1 MDIFNLI
8 QSNLLTPII
17 LFFLFGIIA
26 ARIKSDLKI
35 PEAISEF
42 LPIYLLAAI
51 GLHGGIEMRKTG
63 FEEMLIPMLVAIGL
77 SLLFTLNHYQILKRL
92 GKFNIFD
99 SYALAS
105 TYGAVGAVTFSVGL
119 SFLKNQGVTSEGYL
133 AAILAVLEPAAFIM
147 AIFLTNMA
155 VSKQIR
161 SKKQSFSKDDTSDID
176 IGMKETKTKL
186 SQVLQ
191 ESITGKAIVI
201 LLGSIVIGYII
212 GEEGFEPIS
221 IVFDELFTGAI
232 VIFMIEMGIIAGQ
245 RLEDIKKVGIFL
257 TSFAI
262 IMPTFNG
269 IIGVLVSTAL
279 GLSLGGAVMFGLL
292 LASAS
297 FIAAPAVLRHAIPQ
311 ANPKSLYYICIGNNI
326 PIQHYCIIANH
337 VYRLNM
343 GSWRRSNRL
352 IQLCYKGVHMKLYN
366 VKLLTITCE
375 ILAQKNV
382 IDILKNHNITGYTSY
397 EVDGNGEKG
406 LRGQGIQA
414 EKNVKV
420 EIIMREEKLSDVIE
434 DISRTLFPD
443 FTIILYVSDVGVVR
457 TEKF

>member
-1 MDIFNLI
+1 MDILQLI

-51 GLHGGIEMRKTG
+51 GLHGGIEMRNTG
-63 FEEMLIPMLVAIGL
+63 FENMLIPMLVAIGL
-77 SLLFTLNHYQILKRL
+77 SLLFTLNHYQILRRL

-133 AAILAVLEPAAFIM
+133 AAVLAVLEPVAFIM

-161 SKKQSFSKDDTSDID
+161 QKKESVSKDDTSDLDMGIQ
-176 IGMKETKTKL
+176 ETKTKL
-186 SQVLQ
+186 SQVLHD
-191 ESITGKAIVI
+191 SITGKAIVI

-212 GEEGFEPIS
+212 GEDGFGSIR
-221 IVFDELFTGAI
+221 IVFDDMFTGAI

-245 RLEDIKKVGIFL
+245 RLDDIKKVGIFL
-257 TSFAI
+257 TAFAV

-269 IIGVLVSTAL
+269 IIGVLVATAM

-311 ANPKSLYYICIGNNI
+311 ANPSLYITSALGITFPYNI
-326 PIQHYCIIANH
+326 IVLLPIMFTVSTFVHNPE
-337 VYRLNM
+337 
-343 GSWRRSNRL
+343 GSIDLFN
-352 IQLCYKGVHMKLYN
+352 Y
-366 VKLLTITCE
+366 
-375 ILAQKNV
+375 V
-382 IDILKNHNITGYTSY
+382 IKDW
-397 EVDGNGEKG
+397 V
-406 LRGQGIQA
+406 
-414 EKNVKV
+414 
-420 EIIMREEKLSDVIE
+420 
-434 DISRTLFPD
+434 
-443 FTIILYVSDVGVVR
+443 
-457 TEKF
+457 

>member
-1 MDIFNLI
+1 MEILQLI

-42 LPIYLLAAI
+42 LPLYLLAAI
-51 GLHGGIEMRKTG
+51 GLHGGIEMRNTG
-63 FEEMLIPMLVAIGL
+63 FENMLIPMLAAIGL
-77 SLLFTLNHYQILKRL
+77 SLLFTLNHYQILRRL

-119 SFLKNQGVTSEGYL
+119 SFLKNQGVSSEGYL
-133 AAILAVLEPAAFIM
+133 TAILAILEPIAFIL

-155 VSKQIR
+155 ISKQIR
-161 SKKQSFSKDDTSDID
+161 TKKQSFTNDDTFDLDVGIQD
-176 IGMKETKTKL
+176 TKTKL
-186 SQVLQ
+186 SQVLH

-212 GEEGFEPIS
+212 GDEGFSSIK
-221 IVFDELFTGAI
+221 IVFDEMFTGAI

-245 RLEDIKKVGIFL
+245 RLDDLKKVGIFL
-257 TSFAI
+257 IAFAV

-269 IIGVLVSTAL
+269 IIGVLVATGL

-311 ANPKSLYYICIGNNI
+311 AKPSLYITSALGITFPYNIIVLLPIMFVVSSIVHNAEGSIDLFNYI
-326 PIQHYCIIANH
+326 
-337 VYRLNM
+337 
-343 GSWRRSNRL
+343 
-352 IQLCYKGVHMKLYN
+352 
-366 VKLLTITCE
+366 VKDWT
-375 ILAQKNV
+375 
-382 IDILKNHNITGYTSY
+382 
-397 EVDGNGEKG
+397 
-406 LRGQGIQA
+406 
-414 EKNVKV
+414 
-420 EIIMREEKLSDVIE
+420 
-434 DISRTLFPD
+434 
-443 FTIILYVSDVGVVR
+443 
-457 TEKF
+457 

>member
-1 MDIFNLI
+1 MEILQLI

-51 GLHGGIEMRKTG
+51 GLHGGIEMRNTG
-63 FEEMLIPMLVAIGL
+63 FENMLIPMLVAIGL
-77 SLLFTLNHYQILKRL
+77 SLLMTLNHYQILRRL

-133 AAILAVLEPAAFIM
+133 AAILAVLEPVAFIM

-161 SKKQSFSKDDTSDID
+161 QKKKSFTKGDDSDLNMGIQ
-176 IGMKETKTKL
+176 ETKTKL
-186 SQVLQ
+186 SQVLH
-191 ESITGKAIVI
+191 ESVTGKAIVI

-212 GEEGFEPIS
+212 GESGFDSIK
-221 IVFDELFTGAI
+221 IVFDEMFTGAI

-245 RLEDIKKVGIFL
+245 RLGDIKKVGVFL
-257 TSFAI
+257 IAFAV

-269 IIGVLVSTAL
+269 IVGVLVATIM
-279 GLSLGGAVMFGLL
+279 GLSLGGSVMFGLL

-311 ANPKSLYYICIGNNI
+311 ANPSLYITSALGITFPYNIIVLLPIMFAVSTLVHGDGSIDLFNYITKDWI
-326 PIQHYCIIANH
+326 
-337 VYRLNM
+337 
-343 GSWRRSNRL
+343 
-352 IQLCYKGVHMKLYN
+352 
-366 VKLLTITCE
+366 
-375 ILAQKNV
+375 
-382 IDILKNHNITGYTSY
+382 
-397 EVDGNGEKG
+397 
-406 LRGQGIQA
+406 
-414 EKNVKV
+414 
-420 EIIMREEKLSDVIE
+420 
-434 DISRTLFPD
+434 
-443 FTIILYVSDVGVVR
+443 
-457 TEKF
+457 

>member
-1 MDIFNLI
+1 MDILQLI

-42 LPIYLLAAI
+42 LPIYLLTAI
-51 GLHGGIEMRKTG
+51 GLHGGIEMRNTG
-63 FEEMLIPMLVAIGL
+63 FENMLIPMLVAIGL
-77 SLLFTLNHYQILKRL
+77 SLLFTLNHYQILRRL

-133 AAILAVLEPAAFIM
+133 AAVLAVLEPVAFIL
-147 AIFLTNMA
+147 AIFLTNIA
-155 VSKQIR
+155 VSKQIKA
-161 SKKQSFSKDDTSDID
+161 KKKSFINDDTSDID
-176 IGMKETKTKL
+176 VGIQNTKTKL
-186 SQVLQ
+186 SQVLH

-201 LLGSIVIGYII
+201 LLGSIIIGYII
-212 GEEGFEPIS
+212 GKEGFVSIK
-221 IVFDELFTGAI
+221 IVFDEMFTGAI

-245 RLEDIKKVGIFL
+245 RLDDIKKVGIFL
-257 TSFAI
+257 IAFAI

-269 IIGVLVSTAL
+269 IIGVLVATSM

-311 ANPKSLYYICIGNNI
+311 ANPSLYITSALGITFPYNI
-326 PIQHYCIIANH
+326 IVLLPI
-337 VYRLNM
+337 M
-343 GSWRRSNRL
+343 
-352 IQLCYKGVHMKLYN
+352 
-366 VKLLTITCE
+366 
-375 ILAQKNV
+375 
-382 IDILKNHNITGYTSY
+382 
-397 EVDGNGEKG
+397 
-406 LRGQGIQA
+406 
-414 EKNVKV
+414 
-420 EIIMREEKLSDVIE
+420 
-434 DISRTLFPD
+434 
-443 FTIILYVSDVGVVR
+443 FTISSFVHTGEGSIDLFNYIVKDWI
-457 TEKF
+457 

>member
-1 MDIFNLI
+1 MEILQLI

-35 PEAISEF
+35 PEAISDF

-51 GLHGGIEMRKTG
+51 GLHGGIEMRNTG
-63 FEEMLIPMLVAIGL
+63 FENMLIPMFVAIGL
-77 SLLFTLNHYQILKRL
+77 SLLFTLNHYQILRRL

-133 AAILAVLEPAAFIM
+133 AAILAILEPVAFIM

-161 SKKQSFSKDDTSDID
+161 AKKQSFTNDELSDID
-176 IGMKETKTKL
+176 VGLKETKTKL
-186 SQVLQ
+186 SQVLH
-191 ESITGKAIVI
+191 ESLTGKAIVI
-201 LLGSIVIGYII
+201 LLGSIVIGYMI
-212 GEEGFEPIS
+212 GAEGFSSIS
-221 IVFDELFTGAI
+221 IVFDQMFTGAI

-245 RLEDIKKVGIFL
+245 RLGDIKKVGIFL
-257 TSFAI
+257 VAFAI

-269 IIGVLVSTAL
+269 IIGVLVATAM

-297 FIAAPAVLRHAIPQ
+297 FIAAPAVLRHSIPQ
-311 ANPKSLYYICIGNNI
+311 ANPSLYITSALGITFPYNIIVLLPIMFIVSTIVHGEGSIDLFNYI
-326 PIQHYCIIANH
+326 
-337 VYRLNM
+337 
-343 GSWRRSNRL
+343 
-352 IQLCYKGVHMKLYN
+352 
-366 VKLLTITCE
+366 T
-375 ILAQKNV
+375 
-382 IDILKNHNITGYTSY
+382 
-397 EVDGNGEKG
+397 KG
-406 LRGQGIQA
+406 LI
-414 EKNVKV
+414 
-420 EIIMREEKLSDVIE
+420 
-434 DISRTLFPD
+434 
-443 FTIILYVSDVGVVR
+443 
-457 TEKF
+457 

>member
-1 MDIFNLI
+1 MDILQLI
-8 QSNLLTPII
+8 QSNLLTPIV

-26 ARIKSDLKI
+26 ARIKSDLKM

-63 FEEMLIPMLVAIGL
+63 FEEMLVPMLVAIGL
-77 SLLFTLNHYQILKRL
+77 SLLFTLNHYQILRRL

-119 SFLKNQGVTSEGYL
+119 SFLKNQGVSSEGYL
-133 AAILAVLEPAAFIM
+133 AAILAVLEPVAFIL

-161 SKKQSFSKDDTSDID
+161 TKKQSFSDDEELD

-186 SQVLQ
+186 SQVLK

-212 GEEGFEPIS
+212 GKEGFEPIS

-257 TSFAI
+257 TAFSVI
-262 IMPTFNG
+262 IPTING

-311 ANPKSLYYICIGNNI
+311 ANPSLYITSALGITFPYNI
-326 PIQHYCIIANH
+326 IVLLPI
-337 VYRLNM
+337 M
-343 GSWRRSNRL
+343 
-352 IQLCYKGVHMKLYN
+352 
-366 VKLLTITCE
+366 
-375 ILAQKNV
+375 
-382 IDILKNHNITGYTSY
+382 
-397 EVDGNGEKG
+397 
-406 LRGQGIQA
+406 
-414 EKNVKV
+414 
-420 EIIMREEKLSDVIE
+420 
-434 DISRTLFPD
+434 
-443 FTIILYVSDVGVVR
+443 FTISTWVHGEGTIDLFNYVSKV
-457 TEKF
+457 FI

>member
-1 MDIFNLI
+1 MEILQLI

-51 GLHGGIEMRKTG
+51 GLHGGIEMRNTG
-63 FEEMLIPMLVAIGL
+63 FENMLIPMLVAIGL
-77 SLLFTLNHYQILKRL
+77 SLLFTLNHYQILRRL

-133 AAILAVLEPAAFIM
+133 AAILAILEPVAFIM

-161 SKKQSFSKDDTSDID
+161 AKKKSFINDDTSDID
-176 IGMKETKTKL
+176 IGLQETKTKL
-186 SQVLQ
+186 SQVLH
-191 ESITGKAIVI
+191 ESLTGKAIVI
-201 LLGSIVIGYII
+201 LLGSIVIGYMI
-212 GEEGFEPIS
+212 GESGFSSIS
-221 IVFDELFTGAI
+221 IVFDQMFTGAI

-245 RLEDIKKVGIFL
+245 RLDDIKKVGIFL
-257 TSFAI
+257 IAFAV

-269 IIGVLVSTAL
+269 IIGVLVATGM

-311 ANPKSLYYICIGNNI
+311 ANPSLYITSALGITFPYNIIVLLPIMFAISTLVHGEGSIDLFHYITNE
-326 PIQHYCIIANH
+326 
-337 VYRLNM
+337 
-343 GSWRRSNRL
+343 L
-352 IQLCYKGVHMKLYN
+352 I
-366 VKLLTITCE
+366 
-375 ILAQKNV
+375 
-382 IDILKNHNITGYTSY
+382 
-397 EVDGNGEKG
+397 
-406 LRGQGIQA
+406 
-414 EKNVKV
+414 
-420 EIIMREEKLSDVIE
+420 
-434 DISRTLFPD
+434 
-443 FTIILYVSDVGVVR
+443 
-457 TEKF
+457 

>member
-1 MDIFNLI
+1 MEILQLI

-51 GLHGGIEMRKTG
+51 GLHGGIEMRNTG
-63 FEEMLIPMLVAIGL
+63 FENMLIPMLVAIGL
-77 SLLFTLNHYQILKRL
+77 SLLMTLNHYQILRRL

-133 AAILAVLEPAAFIM
+133 AAILAVLEPVAFIM

-161 SKKQSFSKDDTSDID
+161 QKKKSFTKDDDSDLNMGIQ
-176 IGMKETKTKL
+176 ETKTKL
-186 SQVLQ
+186 SQVLH
-191 ESITGKAIVI
+191 ESVTGKAIVI

-212 GEEGFEPIS
+212 GESGFDSIK
-221 IVFDELFTGAI
+221 IVFDEMFTGAI

-245 RLEDIKKVGIFL
+245 RLGDIKKVGIFL
-257 TSFAI
+257 MAFAV

-269 IIGVLVSTAL
+269 IVGVLVATIM
-279 GLSLGGAVMFGLL
+279 GLSLGGSVMFGLL

-311 ANPKSLYYICIGNNI
+311 ANPSLYITSALGITFPYNIIVLLPIMFAVSTLVHGDGSIDLFNYITKDWI
-326 PIQHYCIIANH
+326 
-337 VYRLNM
+337 
-343 GSWRRSNRL
+343 
-352 IQLCYKGVHMKLYN
+352 
-366 VKLLTITCE
+366 
-375 ILAQKNV
+375 
-382 IDILKNHNITGYTSY
+382 
-397 EVDGNGEKG
+397 
-406 LRGQGIQA
+406 
-414 EKNVKV
+414 
-420 EIIMREEKLSDVIE
+420 
-434 DISRTLFPD
+434 
-443 FTIILYVSDVGVVR
+443 
-457 TEKF
+457 

>member
-1 MDIFNLI
+1 MDILHLI

-51 GLHGGIEMRKTG
+51 GLHGGIEMRNTG
-63 FEEMLIPMLVAIGL
+63 FAEMLIPMLVAIGL
-77 SLLFTLNHYQILKRL
+77 SLLFTLNHYQILRRL

-133 AAILAVLEPAAFIM
+133 AAILAVLEPVAFIM

-161 SKKQSFSKDDTSDID
+161 TKKQSFTNNEKSDID

-186 SQVLQ
+186 SQVLK

-245 RLEDIKKVGIFL
+245 RLEDIKKVGVFL

-269 IIGVLVSTAL
+269 IIGVLVSTLL

-311 ANPKSLYYICIGNNI
+311 ANPSLYITSALGITFPYNI
-326 PIQHYCIIANH
+326 IVLLPIMFT
-337 VYRLNM
+337 VSTL
-343 GSWRRSNRL
+343 
-352 IQLCYKGVHMKLYN
+352 VHGEG
-366 VKLLTITCE
+366 TI
-375 ILAQKNV
+375 
-382 IDILKNHNITGYTSY
+382 D
-397 EVDGNGEKG
+397 
-406 LRGQGIQA
+406 
-414 EKNVKV
+414 
-420 EIIMREEKLSDVIE
+420 
-434 DISRTLFPD
+434 LFN
-443 FTIILYVSDVGVVR
+443 YVSKV
-457 TEKF
+457 FI

>member
-1 MDIFNLI
+1 MDILQLI

-51 GLHGGIEMRKTG
+51 GLHGGIEMRNTG
-63 FEEMLIPMLVAIGL
+63 FENMLIPMLVAIGL
-77 SLLFTLNHYQILKRL
+77 SLLFTLNHYQILRRL

-119 SFLKNQGVTSEGYL
+119 SFLKNQGVSSEGFL
-133 AAILAVLEPAAFIM
+133 AAILAVLEPVAFIL
-147 AIFLTNMA
+147 AIFLTNMT
-155 VSKQIR
+155 VSKQIKA
-161 SKKQSFSKDDTSDID
+161 KKKYFTSDDTSDIE
-176 IGMKETKTKL
+176 IGIQGAKTKL
-186 SQVLQ
+186 SQVLH

-212 GEEGFEPIS
+212 GEDGFGSIK
-221 IVFDELFTGAI
+221 IVFDEMFTGAI

-245 RLEDIKKVGIFL
+245 RLDDIKKVGIFL
-257 TSFAI
+257 TAFAV

-269 IIGVLVSTAL
+269 IIGVLVATAM

-311 ANPKSLYYICIGNNI
+311 AKPSLYITSALGITFPYNI
-326 PIQHYCIIANH
+326 IVLLPI
-337 VYRLNM
+337 M
-343 GSWRRSNRL
+343 
-352 IQLCYKGVHMKLYN
+352 
-366 VKLLTITCE
+366 
-375 ILAQKNV
+375 
-382 IDILKNHNITGYTSY
+382 
-397 EVDGNGEKG
+397 
-406 LRGQGIQA
+406 
-414 EKNVKV
+414 
-420 EIIMREEKLSDVIE
+420 
-434 DISRTLFPD
+434 
-443 FTIILYVSDVGVVR
+443 FTISSIVHTGEGSIDLFDYIIKDWI
-457 TEKF
+457 

>member
-1 MDIFNLI
+1 MDILELI
-8 QSNLLTPII
+8 QSNLLTPIV

-26 ARIKSDLKI
+26 ARIKSDLKM

-63 FEEMLIPMLVAIGL
+63 FEEMLVPMLVAIGL
-77 SLLFTLNHYQILKRL
+77 SLLFTLNHYQILRRL

-119 SFLKNQGVTSEGYL
+119 SFLKNQGVSSEGYL
-133 AAILAVLEPAAFIM
+133 AAILAVLEPVAFIL

-161 SKKQSFSKDDTSDID
+161 TKKQSFADDEELE
-176 IGMKETKTKL
+176 IGMKQSSTKL
-186 SQVLQ
+186 SQVLK

-212 GEEGFEPIS
+212 GKEGFESIS

-257 TSFAI
+257 TAFSI
-262 IMPTFNG
+262 IIPTFNG

-297 FIAAPAVLRHAIPQ
+297 FIAAPAVLRYAIPQ
-311 ANPKSLYYICIGNNI
+311 ANPSLYITSALGITFPYNI
-326 PIQHYCIIANH
+326 IVLLPI
-337 VYRLNM
+337 M
-343 GSWRRSNRL
+343 
-352 IQLCYKGVHMKLYN
+352 
-366 VKLLTITCE
+366 
-375 ILAQKNV
+375 
-382 IDILKNHNITGYTSY
+382 
-397 EVDGNGEKG
+397 
-406 LRGQGIQA
+406 
-414 EKNVKV
+414 
-420 EIIMREEKLSDVIE
+420 
-434 DISRTLFPD
+434 
-443 FTIILYVSDVGVVR
+443 FTISTWVHGEGTIDLFNYVSKV
-457 TEKF
+457 FI

>member
-1 MDIFNLI
+1 MDILQLI
-8 QSNLLTPII
+8 QSNLLTPIV

-26 ARIKSDLKI
+26 ARIKSDLKM

-77 SLLFTLNHYQILKRL
+77 SLLFTLNHYQILRRL

-119 SFLKNQGVTSEGYL
+119 SFLKNQGVSSEGYL
-133 AAILAVLEPAAFIM
+133 AAILAVLEPVAFIL

-161 SKKQSFSKDDTSDID
+161 TKKQSFSDDEELD

-186 SQVLQ
+186 SQVLK

-257 TSFAI
+257 TAFSVI
-262 IMPTFNG
+262 IPTING

-311 ANPKSLYYICIGNNI
+311 ANPSLYITSALGITFPYNI
-326 PIQHYCIIANH
+326 IVLLPIMFTVSTWVHGE
-337 VYRLNM
+337 
-343 GSWRRSNRL
+343 GS
-352 IQLCYKGVHMKLYN
+352 
-366 VKLLTITCE
+366 
-375 ILAQKNV
+375 
-382 IDILKNHNITGYTSY
+382 IDLFNYVT
-397 EVDGNGEKG
+397 
-406 LRGQGIQA
+406 
-414 EKNVKV
+414 KV
-420 EIIMREEKLSDVIE
+420 FI
-434 DISRTLFPD
+434 
-443 FTIILYVSDVGVVR
+443 
-457 TEKF
+457 

>member
-1 MDIFNLI
+1 MEILELI

-51 GLHGGIEMRKTG
+51 GLHGGIEMRNTG
-63 FEEMLIPMLVAIGL
+63 FENMLIPMLVAIGL
-77 SLLFTLNHYQILKRL
+77 SLLFTLNHYQILRRL

-133 AAILAVLEPAAFIM
+133 AAVLAVLEPVAFIM
-147 AIFLTNMA
+147 AIFLTNIA

-161 SKKQSFSKDDTSDID
+161 QKKKSVSKNNASELDMGIH
-176 IGMKETKTKL
+176 ETKTKL
-186 SQVLQ
+186 SQVLHD
-191 ESITGKAIVI
+191 SITGKAIVI

-212 GEEGFEPIS
+212 GEDGFSSIR
-221 IVFDELFTGAI
+221 IVFDEMFTGAI

-245 RLEDIKKVGIFL
+245 RLDDIKKVGIFL
-257 TSFAI
+257 TAFAI
-262 IMPTFNG
+262 IMPTSNG
-269 IIGVLVSTAL
+269 IIGVLVATAM

-297 FIAAPAVLRHAIPQ
+297 FIAAPAVLRHSIPQ
-311 ANPKSLYYICIGNNI
+311 AKPSFYITSALGITFPYNI
-326 PIQHYCIIANH
+326 IVLLPIMFTISTI
-337 VYRLNM
+337 
-343 GSWRRSNRL
+343 
-352 IQLCYKGVHMKLYN
+352 VH
-366 VKLLTITCE
+366 
-375 ILAQKNV
+375 
-382 IDILKNHNITGYTSY
+382 
-397 EVDGNGEKG
+397 NGEGSIDLFNYITKG
-406 LRGQGIQA
+406 WI
-414 EKNVKV
+414 
-420 EIIMREEKLSDVIE
+420 
-434 DISRTLFPD
+434 
-443 FTIILYVSDVGVVR
+443 
-457 TEKF
+457 

>member
-1 MDIFNLI
+1 MEILQLI

-26 ARIKSDLKI
+26 ARIKSDLRI

-51 GLHGGIEMRKTG
+51 GLHGGIEMRNTG
-63 FEEMLIPMLVAIGL
+63 FENMLIPMFVAIGL
-77 SLLFTLNHYQILKRL
+77 SLLFTLNHYQILRRL

-133 AAILAVLEPAAFIM
+133 AAILAILEPVAFIM

-161 SKKQSFSKDDTSDID
+161 QKKESISKDDTSDL
-176 IGMKETKTKL
+176 GMGIEETKTNL
-186 SQVLQ
+186 SQVLH

-201 LLGSIVIGYII
+201 LLGSIIIGYII
-212 GEEGFEPIS
+212 GEEGFGPIK
-221 IVFDELFTGAI
+221 IVFDGMFTGAI

-245 RLEDIKKVGIFL
+245 RLDDLKKVGIFL
-257 TSFAI
+257 IAFALV
-262 IMPTFNG
+262 MPTFNG
-269 IIGVLVSTAL
+269 IIGVLVATAM

-297 FIAAPAVLRHAIPQ
+297 FIAAPAVLRHSIPQ
-311 ANPKSLYYICIGNNI
+311 AKPSLYITSALGITFPYNI
-326 PIQHYCIIANH
+326 IVLLPI
-337 VYRLNM
+337 M
-343 GSWRRSNRL
+343 
-352 IQLCYKGVHMKLYN
+352 
-366 VKLLTITCE
+366 
-375 ILAQKNV
+375 
-382 IDILKNHNITGYTSY
+382 
-397 EVDGNGEKG
+397 
-406 LRGQGIQA
+406 
-414 EKNVKV
+414 
-420 EIIMREEKLSDVIE
+420 
-434 DISRTLFPD
+434 
-443 FTIILYVSDVGVVR
+443 FTISTILHSGDGGSIDLFNYIMNGLI
-457 TEKF
+457 

>member
-1 MDIFNLI
+1 MDILQLI

-51 GLHGGIEMRKTG
+51 GLHGGIEMRNTG
-63 FEEMLIPMLVAIGL
+63 FENMLIPMLVAIGL
-77 SLLFTLNHYQILKRL
+77 SLLMTLNHYQILRRL

-133 AAILAVLEPAAFIM
+133 AAILAVLEPVAFIM

-161 SKKQSFSKDDTSDID
+161 QKKKSFTKGDTSDLDMGIQ
-176 IGMKETKTKL
+176 ETKTKL
-186 SQVLQ
+186 SQVLH
-191 ESITGKAIVI
+191 ESVTGKAIVI

-212 GEEGFEPIS
+212 GESGFDSIK
-221 IVFDELFTGAI
+221 IVFNEMFTGAI
-232 VIFMIEMGIIAGQ
+232 VIFMIEMGIIVGQ
-245 RLEDIKKVGIFL
+245 RLDDIKKVGIFL
-257 TSFAI
+257 TAFAV

-269 IIGVLVSTAL
+269 IVGVLVATIM

-311 ANPKSLYYICIGNNI
+311 ANPSLYITSALGITFPYNIIVLLPIMFSISTIVHSGEGSIDLFNYIIKD
-326 PIQHYCIIANH
+326 
-337 VYRLNM
+337 
-343 GSWRRSNRL
+343 W
-352 IQLCYKGVHMKLYN
+352 
-366 VKLLTITCE
+366 T
-375 ILAQKNV
+375 
-382 IDILKNHNITGYTSY
+382 
-397 EVDGNGEKG
+397 
-406 LRGQGIQA
+406 
-414 EKNVKV
+414 
-420 EIIMREEKLSDVIE
+420 
-434 DISRTLFPD
+434 
-443 FTIILYVSDVGVVR
+443 
-457 TEKF
+457 

>member
-1 MDIFNLI
+1 MDILQLI
-8 QSNLLTPII
+8 QSNLLTPIV

-26 ARIKSDLKI
+26 ARIKSDLKM

-63 FEEMLIPMLVAIGL
+63 FEEMLVPMLVAIGL
-77 SLLFTLNHYQILKRL
+77 SLLFTLNHYQILRRL

-119 SFLKNQGVTSEGYL
+119 SFLKNQGVSSEGYL
-133 AAILAVLEPAAFIM
+133 AAILAVLEPVAFIL

-161 SKKQSFSKDDTSDID
+161 TKKQSISDDEELD
-176 IGMKETKTKL
+176 IGMKQTKTKL
-186 SQVLQ
+186 SQVLK

-212 GEEGFEPIS
+212 GKEGFEPIS

-257 TSFAI
+257 TSFSI
-262 IMPTFNG
+262 IIPTING
-269 IIGVLVSTAL
+269 IIVVLVSTAL

-311 ANPKSLYYICIGNNI
+311 ANPSLYITSALGITFPYNI
-326 PIQHYCIIANH
+326 IVLLPI
-337 VYRLNM
+337 M
-343 GSWRRSNRL
+343 
-352 IQLCYKGVHMKLYN
+352 
-366 VKLLTITCE
+366 
-375 ILAQKNV
+375 
-382 IDILKNHNITGYTSY
+382 
-397 EVDGNGEKG
+397 
-406 LRGQGIQA
+406 
-414 EKNVKV
+414 
-420 EIIMREEKLSDVIE
+420 
-434 DISRTLFPD
+434 
-443 FTIILYVSDVGVVR
+443 FTISTWVHGEEAIDLFNYVAKV
-457 TEKF
+457 FI

>member
-1 MDIFNLI
+1 MEILQLI

-51 GLHGGIEMRKTG
+51 GLHGGIEMRNTG
-63 FEEMLIPMLVAIGL
+63 FENMLIPMLVAIGL
-77 SLLFTLNHYQILKRL
+77 SLLITLNHYQILRRL

-133 AAILAVLEPAAFIM
+133 AAILAVLEPVAFIM

-161 SKKQSFSKDDTSDID
+161 QKKKSFTTDDTSDLNMGIQ
-176 IGMKETKTKL
+176 ETKTKL
-186 SQVLQ
+186 SQVLH
-191 ESITGKAIVI
+191 ESVTGKAIVI

-212 GEEGFEPIS
+212 GESGFDSIK
-221 IVFDELFTGAI
+221 IVFDEMFTGAI

-245 RLEDIKKVGIFL
+245 RLGDIKKVGIFL
-257 TSFAI
+257 IAFAV

-269 IIGVLVSTAL
+269 IVGVLVATVM
-279 GLSLGGAVMFGLL
+279 GLSLGGSVMFGLL

-311 ANPKSLYYICIGNNI
+311 ANPSLYITSALGITFPYNIIVLLPIMFAVSTLVHGDGSIDLFNYITKDWI
-326 PIQHYCIIANH
+326 
-337 VYRLNM
+337 
-343 GSWRRSNRL
+343 
-352 IQLCYKGVHMKLYN
+352 
-366 VKLLTITCE
+366 
-375 ILAQKNV
+375 
-382 IDILKNHNITGYTSY
+382 
-397 EVDGNGEKG
+397 
-406 LRGQGIQA
+406 
-414 EKNVKV
+414 
-420 EIIMREEKLSDVIE
+420 
-434 DISRTLFPD
+434 
-443 FTIILYVSDVGVVR
+443 
-457 TEKF
+457 

>member
-1 MDIFNLI
+1 MEILQLI

-51 GLHGGIEMRKTG
+51 GLHGGIEMRNTG
-63 FEEMLIPMLVAIGL
+63 FENMLIPMLAAIGL
-77 SLLFTLNHYQILKRL
+77 SLLFTLNHYQILRRL

-119 SFLKNQGVTSEGYL
+119 SFLKNQGVSSEGYL
-133 AAILAVLEPAAFIM
+133 AAILAVLEPVAFIL

-161 SKKQSFSKDDTSDID
+161 AKKQSATGDASSDID
-176 IGMKETKTKL
+176 VGLNQTKTKL
-186 SQVLQ
+186 SQVLH

-212 GEEGFEPIS
+212 GESGFDSIR
-221 IVFDELFTGAI
+221 IVFDEMFTGAI

-245 RLEDIKKVGIFL
+245 RLDDIKKVGIFL
-257 TSFAI
+257 IAFAI

-269 IIGVLVSTAL
+269 IIGVLVATVM

-311 ANPKSLYYICIGNNI
+311 AKPSLYITSALGITFPYNI
-326 PIQHYCIIANH
+326 IVLLPI
-337 VYRLNM
+337 M
-343 GSWRRSNRL
+343 
-352 IQLCYKGVHMKLYN
+352 
-366 VKLLTITCE
+366 
-375 ILAQKNV
+375 
-382 IDILKNHNITGYTSY
+382 
-397 EVDGNGEKG
+397 
-406 LRGQGIQA
+406 
-414 EKNVKV
+414 
-420 EIIMREEKLSDVIE
+420 
-434 DISRTLFPD
+434 
-443 FTIILYVSDVGVVR
+443 FTISTLVHSEGTIDLFNYVLNGLI
-457 TEKF
+457 

>member
-1 MDIFNLI
+1 MDILQLI

-51 GLHGGIEMRKTG
+51 GLHGGIEMRNAG
-63 FEEMLIPMLVAIGL
+63 FENMLVPMLAAIGL
-77 SLLFTLNHYQILKRL
+77 SLLFTLNHYQILRRL
-92 GKFNIFD
+92 GKFNLFD

-133 AAILAVLEPAAFIM
+133 TAILAVLEPVAFIM

-161 SKKQSFSKDDTSDID
+161 AKKQSFSKDDTSDID
-176 IGMKETKTKL
+176 MGMRETKTKL
-186 SQVLQ
+186 SQVLH

-212 GEEGFEPIS
+212 GEAGFEPIK
-221 IVFDELFTGAI
+221 IVFDEMFVGAI

-245 RLEDIKKVGIFL
+245 RLDDLKKVGIFL
-257 TSFAI
+257 TAFAI

-269 IIGVLVSTAL
+269 IIGVLVATGL
-279 GLSLGGAVMFGLL
+279 GLSIGGAVMFGLL

-297 FIAAPAVLRHAIPQ
+297 FIAAPAVLRHAIPE
-311 ANPKSLYYICIGNNI
+311 AKPSLYITSALGITFPYNIIVLLPIMFAISSIVHDTEGSIDLFHYI
-326 PIQHYCIIANH
+326 
-337 VYRLNM
+337 
-343 GSWRRSNRL
+343 
-352 IQLCYKGVHMKLYN
+352 
-366 VKLLTITCE
+366 T
-375 ILAQKNV
+375 
-382 IDILKNHNITGYTSY
+382 
-397 EVDGNGEKG
+397 
-406 LRGQGIQA
+406 QGWI
-414 EKNVKV
+414 
-420 EIIMREEKLSDVIE
+420 
-434 DISRTLFPD
+434 
-443 FTIILYVSDVGVVR
+443 
-457 TEKF
+457 